1 MRTRS
6 IALPILLLT
15 GVALVANA
23 CGIGGATP
31 SPTPLPEVTEQP
43 TSAAGSPAATDAGL
57 TCAAKLKV
65 GIVTDVGR
73 VDDKGFNQSTYE
85 GMQAAATEAPT
96 CFDTDYIETTT
107 AADYAKNIESFTDAE
122 FDVVIGVGPLLA
134 NDLGD
139 AAAANPNG
147 KFISVDGAP
156 VGCPTGSAPDCV
168 AHDGTWITNGES
180 LFFAEDEA
188 GYLAGVLAASMSKAG
203 HVGVVG
209 GPAGQPSYERYV
221 EGYFNGARSVKPDI
235 PVALVYATTVS
246 DPPSGNAAA
255 KQMIDGGAD
264 LIFAAAGVTGNGA
277 LSAVCEATG
286 VLAIGAE
293 TDQYGTIPELQKCLL
308 SSATKNVKGAVHDAL
323 IRIASGQFQAGL
335 HIDNAATGGVVLAPF
350 HNFDSQVPQAVK
362 DLLATTL
369 AGLADGSITTGV
381 TVDGSTAV
389 PASGPT
395 N

>member
-6 IALPILLLT
+6 IGLLLLA
-15 GVALVANA
+15 GMALVASA
-23 CGIGGATP
+23 CAIGGPTP
-31 SPTPLPEVTEQP
+31 SPTPQPQATEQP
-43 TSAAGSPAATDAGL
+43 TDQAAASPGATEAGL
-57 TCAAKLKV
+57 TCTTKLKV

-73 VDDKGFNQSTYE
+73 VNDKGFNQSTYE
-85 GMQAAATEAPT
+85 GMRAAAAEAPT
-96 CFDTDYIETTT
+96 CFDTDYIETDT
-107 AADYAKNIESFTDAE
+107 AADYAKNIESFTDAA

-139 AAAANPNG
+139 AAAANPDA
-147 KFISVDGAP
+147 KFIDVDGTP
-156 VGCPTGSAPDCV
+156 GGCPAGSTVDCV
-168 AHDGTWITNGES
+168 AHDSTWMTNGES

-203 HVGVVG
+203 HIGVVG
-209 GPAGQPSYERYV
+209 GPQGLAQFERYV
-221 EGYFNGARSVKPDI
+221 EGFINGARSVKVDI
-235 PVALVYATTVS
+235 PIDLLYATSAS

-255 KQMIDGGAD
+255 KPMIDGGAD
-264 LIFAAAGVTGNGA
+264 VIFAAAGITGNGA

-286 VLAIGAE
+286 VLAIGSD
-293 TDQYGTIPELQKCLL
+293 TDQFETIPEVQKCLL
-308 SSATKNVKGAVHDAL
+308 SSAMKNVKGAVHDAL
-323 IRIASGQFQAGL
+323 VRIASDQFKAGP
-335 HIDNAATGGVVLAPF
+335 HTDTAATGGIGLAPF
-350 HNFDSQVPQAVK
+350 HDFDAQVPQAVK

-395 N
+395 T